1 MEIRVANQKD
11 ENAVNEFY
19 KKVIDVMH
27 YNHFNF
33 PRWDYEVYPSKETIA
48 NAISKGEQF
57 ICLDKDVIVGAFVL
71 NKDPEGE
78 YQKYGDWTI
87 HLDDGQYY
95 VIHTFAVDPDYTRN
109 GVAHIMINYI
119 KQKAMD
125 EYIPSIRC
133 DIMGDNRPAISLF
146 ERNCFKYVGEGTL
159 GREYIIGVKDFKL
172 YEYNL

>member
-78 YQKYGDWTI
+78 DQK
-87 HLDDGQYY
+87 
-95 VIHTFAVDPDYTRN
+95 
-109 GVAHIMINYI
+109 
-119 KQKAMD
+119 
-125 EYIPSIRC
+125 
-133 DIMGDNRPAISLF
+133 
-146 ERNCFKYVGEGTL
+146 
-159 GREYIIGVKDFKL
+159 
-172 YEYNL
+172 